1 MLRKILESSV
11 LFVDIIKWFIIATV
25 TGIVVGTT
33 TAIFIKLLEVSTG
46 LADHYP
52 YYFLILP
59 LAMAFSAWV
68 INRFAPEA
76 RGHGTEK
83 VIQAIHRKSGK
94 MSGLSAPIKL
104 IATVI
109 TIAAGGSVG
118 KEGPAA
124 QIGASVSSKIADIL
138 KFNDRDRKR
147 IVICGLS
154 AGFASIFGTPIAGAL
169 FGVEVLFVG
178 TLLYE
183 VLFPSFVAG
192 IIGYQCAMAL
202 GADYFHS
209 RVTFLTATNNVFILE
224 IVLSGIVF
232 GIISFIL
239 IEAMAFFRSIRL
251 KMNLPGIA
259 QGLLGGSILVGITL
273 IFLILKNLH
282 IPIESEPTRY
292 LGLGLTTIDT
302 VLQGHSISY
311 LAAFWKIIFTSITL
325 NFGGSGGIVTSV
337 FFIGAS
343 AGNSLGVILH
353 SDPRL
358 FAAIGMIALLA
369 GSANTPVAASI
380 MFVELFGSDMA
391 AYAALACIVSFL
403 MTGHRSIYPS
413 QILSLVKSDEILIDT
428 GREMEHLREVRFK
441 KGQREISEYVVK
453 GGVRL
458 RRKFRRKNRR
468 SIVKKPPESTSH
480 ES

>member
-25 TGIVVGTT
+25 VGIVVGTT
-33 TAIFIKLLEVSTG
+33 TAIFIKLLEISTG
-46 LADHYP
+46 IADHFQW
-52 YYFLILP
+52 YFLFLP

-68 INRFAPEA
+68 INTFAPEA

-83 VIQAIHRKSGK
+83 VIEAIHRRSGK
-94 MSGLSAPIKL
+94 MSGLAAPIKL
-104 IATVI
+104 FATIV

-124 QIGASVSSKIADIL
+124 QIGASISSKIADLL

-178 TLLYE
+178 TILYE
-183 VLFPSFVAG
+183 VLFPAFVAG
-192 IIGYQCAMAL
+192 IIGYQCALMF

-209 RVTFLTATNNVFILE
+209 NVTFLTATNNVFILE
-224 IVLSGIVF
+224 IVFSGIVF
-232 GIISFIL
+232 GIISLLL
-239 IEAMAFFRSIRL
+239 IEAMTLFRKIRL

-273 IFLILKNLH
+273 IFMILKNFHLSV
-282 IPIESEPTRY
+282 ESEPTRY

-311 LAAFWKIIFTSITL
+311 FAAIWKIIFTSITL
-325 NFGGSGGIVTSV
+325 NFGGSGGVVTSI

-343 AGNSLGVILH
+343 AGNALGVIMH

-369 GSANTPVAASI
+369 GSANTPIAASI

-413 QILSLVKSDEILIDT
+413 QILSFVKSDEILIDT
-428 GREMEHLREVRFK
+428 GGEMEHLGEVRFK
-441 KGQREISEYVVK
+441 KGQREISEYVVM

-458 RRKFRRKNRR
+458 RRKFRHKNRR
-468 SIVKKPPESTSH
+468 SIIKKDPQE
-480 ES
+480 